1 MLIAQNE
8 TESKIPYIEIQSIIY
23 NMTHSGPVY
32 FTSYACLCLDLYLF
46 GFFFQIMAL
55 RLYSMLYRFIEFCYP
70 QMS

>member
-46 GFFFQIMAL
+46 GIFFFLDYGLAL
-55 RLYSMLYRFIEFCYP
+55 VFHVV
-70 QMS
+70 